1 LGHVVERATELA
13 ATPCRP
19 GPAPPGAV
27 NRPGFRDCSGYW
39 ATVSRF
45 LAQAEEYEAASTI
58 PRLLVL
64 VTQRSTT

>member
-1 LGHVVERATELA
+1 
-13 ATPCRP
+13 
-19 GPAPPGAV
+19 V

-39 ATVSRF
+39 ATVSGF